1 MVICFKIE
9 WVVMFFFVAVVSRI
23 EAHQPCTHGLGLVD
37 PGLTTIIMVVKLPWL
52 SHCVL
57 DLEGSTVEL
66 YLPFCLGIM

>member
-1 MVICFKIE
+1 
-9 WVVMFFFVAVVSRI
+9 MFLFVAVVSRI

-66 YLPFCLGIM
+66 SSILFGDHVRSDET